1 MAEQPDVAHARA
13 FRSGIVAVI
22 GRPNVG
28 KSTLVNALVGQ
39 QVAIVSDK
47 PQTTRRDI
55 RAIANDDDAQIV
67 YTDTPGFHKP
77 RTLLGARLNDL
88 VGDAVDGVDVV
99 VQVVDGDAGVG
110 PGDAS
115 VEEQRVKPAGAPAIC
130 VVNKIDAVR
139 GHAEVPQLARAAELG
154 AFEEVVPVSAATG
167 AGIATLRGLL
177 IARLPEGPPLYPP
190 DDITDQGLEER
201 LAELVREQAL
211 RRTRDEVPH
220 SIAVVIDEVERDDAL
235 VRIHASLVVE
245 RDSQKGIV
253 IGKGGATLKAIGTDA
268 RAEMEALLGTK
279 VFLDLRVTVLKE
291 WQRDPRALQRLGF

>member
-1 MAEQPDVAHARA
+1 MADVADEARP
-13 FRSGIVAVI
+13 FRSGIVAVV

-39 QVAIVSDK
+39 KVAIVSDK
-47 PQTTRRDI
+47 PQTTRQDI
-55 RAIANDDDAQIV
+55 RAIATDDEAQIV

-99 VQVVDGDAGVG
+99 VQVVDGASGVG
-110 PGDAS
+110 RGDAYLY
-115 VEEQRVKPAGAPAIC
+115 EQKVAPAGAPAIC

-139 GHAEVPQLARAAELG
+139 RHAEVPELARAAELG
-154 AFEEVVPVSAATG
+154 PFDEVVPVSAATG
-167 AGIATLRGLL
+167 AGVETLRGLL
-177 IARLPEGPPLYPP
+177 VARLPEGPLLYAPE
-190 DDITDQGLEER
+190 DVTDQPLETR
-201 LAELVREQAL
+201 LAELIREQAL

-220 SIAVVIDEVERDDAL
+220 SIAVVIDEMEREEPL
-235 VRIHASLVVE
+235 TTIHASLVVE

-268 RAEMEALLGTK
+268 RAEIERLLGTK

-291 WQRDPRALQRLGF
+291 WQRDPRALERLGF

>member
-1 MAEQPDVAHARA
+1 MAEGADEAPPI
-13 FRSGIVAVI
+13 RSGIVAVV

-39 QVAIVSDK
+39 KVAIVSDK

-55 RAIANDDDAQIV
+55 RAIATDDEAQIV

-77 RTLLGARLNDL
+77 RTMLGVRLNDL
-88 VGDAVDGVDVV
+88 VGEAVDGVDVV
-99 VQVVDGDAGVG
+99 VQVVDGASGVG
-110 PGDAS
+110 RGDAY
-115 VEEQRVKPAGAPAIC
+115 VYEQRVAPSGAPAIC

-154 AFEEVVPVSAATG
+154 AFDEVVPVSASTG
-167 AGIATLRGLL
+167 AGVDILRALL
-177 IARLPEGPPLYPP
+177 VAMLPEGPLLYPP
-190 DDITDQGLEER
+190 DDVTDQSLETR
-201 LAELVREQAL
+201 LAELIREQAL

-220 SIAVVIDEVERDDAL
+220 SIAVVIDEMERDGAL
-235 VRIHASLVVE
+235 ERIHASLVVE

-268 RAEMEALLGTK
+268 RAEIEQLLGTK

-291 WQRDPRALQRLGF
+291 WQRDPRALERLGF

>member
-1 MAEQPDVAHARA
+1 MADTPDDARS
-13 FRSGIVAVI
+13 FRTGIVAVV

-39 QVAIVSDK
+39 KVAIVSDK

-55 RAIANDDDAQIV
+55 RAIATDADAQVV

-77 RTLLGARLNDL
+77 RTLLGVRLNDL

-99 VQVVDGDAGVG
+99 VQVVDGAAGVG
-110 PGDAS
+110 RGDAY
-115 VEEQRVKPAGAPAIC
+115 VYEQKVAPAGAPSIC
-130 VVNKIDAVR
+130 VVNKVDAVR
-139 GHAEVPQLARAAELG
+139 GHAEVPQLAAAAALG
-154 AFEEVVPVSAATG
+154 AFDEVVPVSAATG
-167 AGIATLRGLL
+167 AGVDTLRTLL
-177 IARLPEGPPLYPP
+177 LARLPEGPPLYPP
-190 DDITDQGLEER
+190 EDVTDQSIDDR
-201 LAELVREQAL
+201 LAELIREQAL

-220 SIAVVIDEVERDDAL
+220 SIAVVIEEVERDDDL

-268 RAEMEALLGTK
+268 RAEMERLLGTQ
-279 VFLDLRVTVLKE
+279 VFLDLRVTVVKE
-291 WQRDPRALQRLGF
+291 WQRDPRALERLGF

>member
-1 MAEQPDVAHARA
+1 MAEGADEARPI
-13 FRSGIVAVI
+13 RSGIVAVV

-39 QVAIVSDK
+39 KVAIVSDK

-55 RAIANDDDAQIV
+55 RAIATDDEAQIV

-77 RTLLGARLNDL
+77 RTMLGVRLNDL
-88 VGDAVDGVDVV
+88 VGEAVDGVDVV
-99 VQVVDGDAGVG
+99 VQVVDGASGVG
-110 PGDAS
+110 RGDAY
-115 VEEQRVKPAGAPAIC
+115 VYEQKVGPAGAPAIC

-154 AFEEVVPVSAATG
+154 AFDEVVPVSASTG
-167 AGIATLRGLL
+167 AGVDILRALL
-177 IARLPEGPPLYPP
+177 IAMLPEGPLLYPP
-190 DDITDQGLEER
+190 DDVTDQSLETR
-201 LAELVREQAL
+201 LAELIREQVL

-220 SIAVVIDEVERDDAL
+220 SIAVVIDEMERDGAL
-235 VRIHASLVVE
+235 ERIHASLVVE

-268 RAEMEALLGTK
+268 RAEIEQLLGTK

-291 WQRDPRALQRLGF
+291 WQRDPRALERLGF